1 MRRSAP
7 FVASLRTAVLSHW
20 WRPRPSLQARLLQPL
35 AALYGAL
42 RHARLRRCPAAL
54 PTPVPVVVV
63 GNLVVGGAGKT
74 PIVIALVQALEQAGW
89 HPGVVSRG
97 FGRRTSS
104 VAEVRPDSPPG
115 AVGDEPLLI
124 RRRTGVPVWVGRER
138 LLAARALCEQHPQV
152 DVLVSDDGLQH
163 HALARV
169 AEWVVFD
176 ERGAGNGLLLPA
188 GPLREPLP
196 TTLAGNTRV
205 LYNAARPSTL
215 LPGTPVAR
223 RIGSVL
229 PLAAWWQ
236 GDDQQAIALAALQGR
251 PVLALAGTA
260 NPETF
265 FNQLEDAGLQITR
278 CPQADHA
285 AYATLPWPSGTADVL
300 TTEKDA
306 VKLQPLRAGS
316 VRVWV
321 ARLDLDLPAD
331 LVRDLIMLLQR
342 AATERTP

>member
-1 MRRSAP
+1 MRRRAP
-7 FVASLRTAVLSHW
+7 FAASLQAAVLSHW
-20 WRPRPSLQARLLQPL
+20 WRLGPSLPARLLQPL
-35 AALYGAL
+35 AALYGAML
-42 RHARLRRCPAAL
+42 KARRQRSQPAL

-74 PIVIALVQALEQAGW
+74 PIVIALVQALLQAGW

-97 FGRRTSS
+97 FGRKGSG
-104 VAEVRPDSPPG
+104 VVEVRPDSLPH
-115 AVGDEPLLI
+115 AAGDEPLLV

-138 LLAARALCEQHPQV
+138 LQAARALCAQHPEV

-163 HALARV
+163 HALGRV

-196 TTLAGNTRV
+196 ARLPSSTRV
-205 LYNAARPSTL
+205 LYNASQPSTR

-236 GDDQQAIALAALQGR
+236 GSEHQAITLAQLQGR
-251 PVLALAGTA
+251 RVLALAGTA
-260 NPETF
+260 NPEKF
-265 FNQLEDAGLQITR
+265 FAQLEAAGLQITR
-278 CPQADHA
+278 FPQPDHA
-285 AYATLPWPSGTADVL
+285 AYDTLPWLPGTAEVV

-306 VKLQPLRAGS
+306 VKLQPQAAGDT
-316 VRVWV
+316 RVWV

-331 LVRDLIMLLQR
+331 LVRDLIMLLRR
-342 AATERTP
+342 AATETTP